1 MTCSECSRS
10 TPNPFTLTC
19 STSCADRRSKRLDRK
34 RRYRAAQKAA
44 KGSLASRVGKD
55 APKPC
60 KWCGELFSPRPGE
73 HLGHFASRRYCC
85 SAHQR
90 ENEWA
95 SRRVG
100 ASDALPLPFTFQT
113 EDQKREE
120 LQEMLN
126 KLPPGSI
133 YHEYARERLKKL
145 AA

>member
-1 MTCSECSRS
+1 MSCSECSRP
-10 TPNPFTLTC
+10 TPNPFAHTC

-44 KGSLASRVGKD
+44 QRLPASRVGKA
-55 APKPC
+55 APKLC

-85 SAHQR
+85 PAHQR
-90 ENEWA
+90 ESERA
-95 SRRVG
+95 GKRVG
-100 ASDALPLPFTFQT
+100 AYDALPLPFTPQT

-120 LQEMLN
+120 LQEMLDE
-126 KLPPGSI
+126 LPKGSL
-133 YHEYARERLKKL
+133 YYEYALERLGKL